1 VRLGGADYPRHSGD
15 SAGLP
20 DLGDAPWLV
29 LGGGGLKELVHVGVR
44 RALVEAGVR
53 PAGII
58 GTSIGALVG
67 ALAAGGMTWQE
78 MKEHALALEKS
89 DIVRVNRR
97 VAWINGIRQPSVFH
111 GEALMEFYAEVL
123 PKRG

>member
-1 VRLGGADYPRHSGD
+1 
-15 SAGLP
+15 
-20 DLGDAPWLV
+20 LV